1 MRILDEKS
9 SLSLPETP
17 IIPKDPVLLF
27 ECNVSETMEFN
38 GATLLYKFSFELLN
52 TLETMKLDAAM
63 FYEFL
68 KTLEDH
74 KAEELLRTAKFLGSN
89 PDASQIVKTKELLNF
104 IEKLKTDE
112 AKEFL
117 K

>member
-1 MRILDEKS
+1 
-9 SLSLPETP
+9 
-17 IIPKDPVLLF
+17 
-27 ECNVSETMEFN
+27 
-38 GATLLYKFSFELLN
+38 
-52 TLETMKLDAAM
+52 M

-74 KAEELLRTAKFLGSN
+74 KAEELLRPAKFSGSN
-89 PDASQIVKTKELLNF
+89 PGASQLVKTKGLLDF
-104 IEKLKTDE
+104 IEKLETDE